1 MNIQVIYGII
11 DVNLIKHELGPR
23 KVAVAARVLI
33 SNTSILVSFS
43 FKLS

>member
-23 KVAVAARVLI
+23 KVAVAE
-33 SNTSILVSFS
+33 FS
-43 FKLS
+43 FQILPF